1 MALRLAT
8 NTFIRQTNK
17 SLPTL
22 QRGLATSSL
31 DRTKSTEDYNRV
43 LQTFANIRACAVLR
57 TPTSDAC
64 PKAMQAS
71 IDGGFKIG
79 KLSFS
84 LSCGLWLIY
93 IYIYCAYLVYLFLKL
108 THTSLF
114 SFYTHTLAYYTY
126 FNQPLTYHTN
136 SGVYINNTKLLRSPI
151 RLS

>member
-22 QRGLATSSL
+22 QRGLATTSSL
-31 DRTKSTEDYNRV
+31 DRTKSVEDYNRV

-79 KLSFS
+79 KF
-84 LSCGLWLIY
+84 
-93 IYIYCAYLVYLFLKL
+93 
-108 THTSLF
+108 
-114 SFYTHTLAYYTY
+114 
-126 FNQPLTYHTN
+126 
-136 SGVYINNTKLLRSPI
+136 
-151 RLS
+151 

>member
-8 NTFIRQTNK
+8 NTLYRQTNK

-31 DRTKSTEDYNRV
+31 DRTKSVEDYNRV
-43 LQTFANIRACAVLR
+43 LDTFAKIRACAVLR

-79 KLSFS
+79 TLCS
-84 LSCGLWLIY
+84 WLI
-93 IYIYCAYLVYLFLKL
+93 C
-108 THTSLF
+108 
-114 SFYTHTLAYYTY
+114 
-126 FNQPLTYHTN
+126 
-136 SGVYINNTKLLRSPI
+136 GVDMCVVC
-151 RLS
+151 